1 MINSNDTYVDLFSAL
16 LLTEIERKR
25 DRVWSFWVV
34 PHPGMDQTAMV
45 KAAQHEFA
53 AYEPLYTV
61 LKEFRKARERL

>member
-34 PHPGMDQTAMV
+34 PLPRMSCIGGSMRRIGTRPPCRRNYDLV
-45 KAAQHEFA
+45 
-53 AYEPLYTV
+53 
-61 LKEFRKARERL
+61 